1 MFEVFRFECRYQLR
15 SPLFL
20 ILSFVFF
27 LLAFMLMASE
37 NVSLGGVGGGTNLN
51 AAWTIV
57 FTQFFFSMVGLVA
70 ALAIVSLAITRDYE
84 LKTAEMLFSSGIN
97 ETSFLLGRFFAGCLF
112 GILVGVAAILG
123 TMIATFMPWLD
134 QERLGSFAVMPYVYS
149 LCVVTIP
156 NFFFSSALFFTVAA
170 LTRSMIAAFAGA
182 VGFFVLNIVVGVM
195 ADPEQI
201 SVYAVIDPFGGTAFA
216 EVSRYWTVFERN
228 ADLVPL
234 RGNMLI
240 NRILWFSVG
249 VVVLAL
255 TAWRYGFTL
264 NASPFQRIR
273 RKKKEQGEPPAV
285 LQPGTVSR
293 KQSTPGQL
301 WSQFRTDLSAIYKS
315 VPFYAILGFALLNIW
330 GGMQFTA
337 SAFGIPLFPTTS
349 AMLRAI
355 AGSYSLF
362 VLMIVVYYAGELVY
376 RERTSGVSEVLDATP
391 YMNGVMVASK
401 IFTLWFIVI
410 CLYLIAMIAGVI
422 NQAIA
427 GYFNFEFGLY
437 FQGLFLIQASFFYSL
452 AILAVFLQVMCGN
465 KWLGMVALV
474 VAFITFASMNGFGF
488 EHVLYNFGIPG
499 GAVPHSDMNGYGHY
513 LAPFSYLALYWSLFC
528 VFLIVLALLFLKR
541 GHTFSFRERV
551 SVARSRMSSG
561 AVTVMALAMI
571 GFVATGGWIFYNTN
585 LTNTYYVTD
594 EIEARQANY
603 EKSYKKYEL
612 MDHLEPVAV
621 DSVVDLYPDE
631 RRLESTGI
639 MKLGNFLDRP
649 IDELFVSTF
658 VRLQVNELYVPG
670 ASLVEQDAEVGVY
683 RYEFAEP
690 IQPGETIDLGYDLTW
705 HHQGF
710 ENANANATLG
720 SYNRVVANGTF
731 VNNTEI
737 MPTLGYN
744 SSMELGDPNKRRALG
759 LDPIQRL
766 PKMDDPDWI
775 NRSQLGLSQRTAFRA
790 QITTDADQIAIA
802 PGYIVGEPQYSGS
815 RVTYTYEMDDPI
827 WPFVSF
833 MSAEFEVARDQ
844 WQDVAIEIYYHPEH
858 KFNIEPMIR
867 GTKKSL
873 AYFSREFSPYQY
885 RQFRIIEF
893 PRYASFAQ
901 AFPNTIPFSESIGF
915 VADLTDEHELDL
927 VFYVTA
933 HEAAHQ
939 WWGHQVAGAQMQGM
953 TVIVETLAQYSAL
966 MVMEEEYGKDKM
978 RRFLRYELDNYLSSR
993 GSELIEELPLV
1004 LSENQQYI
1012 HYRKG
1017 SLVMYALQDLIG
1029 RDKVNL
1035 ALRNFLAKF
1044 AFGDGPFPTARNLV
1058 AEFRAVAPEEHLAM
1072 IDDMFEK
1079 ITLFDFSVDDVA
1091 VTEVDGHWEVRFSTK
1106 ASKFYADGEGRE
1118 EETEMAGWV
1127 DVAVFAEDPEEL
1139 QDYQLPKPLF
1149 FEKRQITGD
1158 GEVAVTVNEKPGRV
1172 GIDPY
1177 NKLIDRNPEN
1187 NLKRI

>member
-1 MFEVFRFECRYQLR
+1 
-15 SPLFL
+15 
-20 ILSFVFF
+20 
-27 LLAFMLMASE
+27 
-37 NVSLGGVGGGTNLN
+37 
-51 AAWTIV
+51 
-57 FTQFFFSMVGLVA
+57 
-70 ALAIVSLAITRDYE
+70 
-84 LKTAEMLFSSGIN
+84 
-97 ETSFLLGRFFAGCLF
+97 
-112 GILVGVAAILG
+112 
-123 TMIATFMPWLD
+123 
-134 QERLGSFAVMPYVYS
+134 
-149 LCVVTIP
+149 
-156 NFFFSSALFFTVAA
+156 
-170 LTRSMIAAFAGA
+170 
-182 VGFFVLNIVVGVM
+182 
-195 ADPEQI
+195 
-201 SVYAVIDPFGGTAFA
+201 
-216 EVSRYWTVFERN
+216 
-228 ADLVPL
+228 
-234 RGNMLI
+234 
-240 NRILWFSVG
+240 
-249 VVVLAL
+249 
-255 TAWRYGFTL
+255 
-264 NASPFQRIR
+264 
-273 RKKKEQGEPPAV
+273 
-285 LQPGTVSR
+285 
-293 KQSTPGQL
+293 
-301 WSQFRTDLSAIYKS
+301 
-315 VPFYAILGFALLNIW
+315 
-330 GGMQFTA
+330 
-337 SAFGIPLFPTTS
+337 
-349 AMLRAI
+349 
-355 AGSYSLF
+355 
-362 VLMIVVYYAGELVY
+362 
-376 RERTSGVSEVLDATP
+376 
-391 YMNGVMVASK
+391 
-401 IFTLWFIVI
+401 
-410 CLYLIAMIAGVI
+410 
-422 NQAIA
+422 
-427 GYFNFEFGLY
+427 
-437 FQGLFLIQASFFYSL
+437 
-452 AILAVFLQVMCGN
+452 MCGN

-658 VRLQVNELYVPG
+658 VRLQVNELNVPG

-939 WWGHQVAGAQMQGM
+939 WFGDIVTCSSWPHAWLNEGFATYYALLYRRHALGEKDFNWHMGATLDRYLNACTGEKKRALIKHLYNDPLELFFDGTIYPGGASRLHLMRGWWGDALFEAAIQSYVREHAWQSVD
-953 TVIVETLAQYSAL
+953 TSAL
-966 MVMEEEYGKDKM
+966 EQAFVAQGARDASMVFQQWVEAPGYPEVHLSWEWIQGELRIQVRQTHESSNSPSIGGHRRGTPWAFHFPLDIQWKNGRGVVQQERVWVRERESTFALAEPQAVAWVSFDPEVFVPARWGVEEDETFTRARMLEAPSVRDRSLALQQLVAHRSRASEGLGAADEAALWSVALDEGAHPRLRGQALEALGKVQAAV
-978 RRFLRYELDNYLSSR
+978 
-993 GSELIEELPLV
+993 I
-1004 LSENQQYI
+1004 
-1012 HYRKG
+1012 KG
-1017 SLVMYALQDLIG
+1017 SLGGGAKSVEAWLREPAPVAMAWLEAILKLQ
-1029 RDKVNL
+1029 RDPRV
-1035 ALRNFLAKF
+1035 
-1044 AFGDGPFPTARNLV
+1044 
-1058 AEFRAVAPEEHLAM
+1058 RAVEDSVLADSTLHLRYRELVLQAQGERTL
-1072 IDDMFEK
+1072 DGWLNERSSKSFEP
-1079 ITLFDFSVDDVA
+1079 SP
-1091 VTEVDGHWEVRFSTK
+1091 R
-1106 ASKFYADGEGRE
+1106 
-1118 EETEMAGWV
+1118 
-1127 DVAVFAEDPEEL
+1127 
-1139 QDYQLPKPLF
+1139 
-1149 FEKRQITGD
+1149 
-1158 GEVAVTVNEKPGRV
+1158 
-1172 GIDPY
+1172 
-1177 NKLIDRNPEN
+1177 
-1187 NLKRI
+1187 